1 MNQVELTPAP
11 QSAIHMS
18 GQSAVDD
25 HAPFPGTEVEMLA
38 GPETPQANESDCQQK
53 TRASALH
60 LVHRSA
66 NRPASV
72 RVVASWDQSLPNDL
86 RQLVIQADKRS
97 HVCLTSDAIRSLVLR
112 IAIAEAATAEELDP
126 VSCTRG
132 PFLFFSREQMGFI
145 VDGLIAIRGNLL
157 ERIPA
162 SKRSTIHVSV
172 EQVTSLLST
181 IARFFGGCKD
191 TG

>member
-1 MNQVELTPAP
+1 
-11 QSAIHMS
+11 
-18 GQSAVDD
+18 
-25 HAPFPGTEVEMLA
+25 
-38 GPETPQANESDCQQK
+38 
-53 TRASALH
+53 
-60 LVHRSA
+60 
-66 NRPASV
+66 
-72 RVVASWDQSLPNDL
+72 
-86 RQLVIQADKRS
+86 
-97 HVCLTSDAIRSLVLR
+97 VLR

-132 PFLFFSREQMGFI
+132 PFLFFSREQVGFI
-145 VDGLIAIRGNLL
+145 VDGLIALRRNLL

-181 IARFFGGCKD
+181 IARFFGGCED